1 MNYFE
6 FFDLPV
12 SFFLDE
18 EDLKRHFYQNSK
30 RFHPDFF
37 TLDSPEKQ
45 AEILELST
53 LNNQAYRTLSDFDK
67 RMEYI
72 LQLHGI
78 FAEEGKNQI
87 PQDFLAEMMEVNEA
101 IMELE
106 FDFDPVVYQNALQSV
121 QNLEIELFAGLRPTL
136 ENYRYETSTTEELT
150 AVRDYFFK
158 KRYLLRFFEN
168 LDRFASALKKAAWN
182 WKSRN

>member
-1 MNYFE
+1 MNYFD
-6 FFDLPV
+6 FFNLPV

-18 EDLKRHFYQNSK
+18 EDLKRRFYQNSK

-45 AEILELST
+45 SEILELST

-72 LQLHGI
+72 LQLKGI

-87 PQDFLAEMMEVNEA
+87 PQDFLVEMMDVNEA
-101 IMELE
+101 LMELE
-106 FDFDPVVYQNALQSV
+106 FDFDPVVFENARKNV
-121 QNLEIELFAGLRPTL
+121 QNMETELLETIRPTL
-136 ENYRYETSTTEELT
+136 ENYRHETATNEELT

-158 KRYLLRFFEN
+158 KRYLLRFFQN
-168 LDRFASALKKAAWN
+168 LDRFAPASGKA
-182 WKSRN
+182 